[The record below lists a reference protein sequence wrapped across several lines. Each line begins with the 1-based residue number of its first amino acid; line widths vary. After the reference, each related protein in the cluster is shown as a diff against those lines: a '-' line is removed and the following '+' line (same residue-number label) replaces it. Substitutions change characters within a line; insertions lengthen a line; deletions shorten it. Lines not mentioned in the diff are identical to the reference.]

1 MKKIYFLF
9 ALVLAVSGVS
19 GQLLQWNTFGNAGTE
34 TSEPSVF
41 NDVNIAASN
50 LTLGPGINGS
60 ANGNRF
66 GGNNWFNTGNTSTPP
81 GNTLAQAITGND
93 YIEFT
98 VTPNAGFSFTPT
110 SFVFN
115 WDHSST
121 GPASVTLRSSA
132 DGYVAD
138 LGSVTGMPASLST
151 GNTITISGL
160 TNITVATTFR
170 LYGYNATATGGTGG
184 FDATVSGVNV
194 QLNGTTASTGGSSIT
209 TTTVA
214 TSPFCVDGATGAAGT
229 VSYTSIGTYTAA
241 TFNALLSD
249 AAGSFAA
256 PVNIGSASVTG
267 TDPGGSVN
275 ITIPAGTVSGT
286 GYKIRVDCVTPSVTG
301 SESIAFEVINGAKN
315 VTGLAGITA
324 SGQVTVN
331 WTNPNACFDEI
342 MIVVKATTTI
352 TGTPTGDGTAYTA
365 DLNFLGTGTAFD
377 GGKVVYKGNTS
388 GQVVMGLTNGTT
400 YYIKAFTRRGT
411 NWSSGV
417 EINVT
422 PAVVVLPGEIL
433 INQVSPDY
441 GAAADEYIELVN
453 TTNKTFDL
461 STLAIRYQS
470 AAGSS
475 GPAGGTLSGILQPH
489 HYWLL
494 SPNAT
499 VTVGLTNALAR
510 DGSFATGFAAA
521 SGQLALVRISD
532 DVVIDGVGYGTITG
546 GTYTEGTASAP
557 PPTDGGIKRTVDG
570 VDTDNNSADF
580 STVANASILL
590 RNSSNTPLPVKFAN
604 VRAYQQGSG
613 IKVEWSNLTETNVLN
628 YKVERSTGGQTFI
641 ILSDLAAAKND
652 GGRADYSFV
661 DALPVDGVNL
671 YRIQATETDGRKLY
685 SVIVRVNTKGGK
697 MEITIYPNP
706 VSGSQLSLQATELPK
721 GLYTVQVYN
730 AGGQQMHS
738 QQLNH
743 NGGSVTEMIQLPS
756 SLHSGMYNL
765 HISNGEVKLG
775 KIFIVR

>member
-1 MKKIYFLF
+1 MKKIYFLL
-9 ALVLAVSGVS
+9 ALVLAFSGAS
-19 GQLLQWNTFGNAGTE
+19 GQLLQWNTFGNTGLE
-34 TSEPSVF
+34 TTEPSVF
-41 NDVNIAASN
+41 NNANIGPSNLVIGPGVTPASN
-50 LTLGPGINGS
+50 
-60 ANGNRF
+60 ANRF
-66 GGNNWFNTGNTSTPP
+66 GGNAWFNTGYTNPSTIADAVG
-81 GNTLAQAITGND
+81 GNE

-115 WDHSST
+115 WDKSGT
-121 GPASVTLRSSA
+121 GPQNVVLRSSA

-138 LGSVTGMPASLST
+138 LGTVAPTGAIT
-151 GNTITISGL
+151 VQNTITISGL
-160 TNITVATTFR
+160 TNLTTATTFR
-170 LYGYNATATGGTGG
+170 LYGYGATGATGTGG
-184 FDATVSGVNV
+184 FDISSSVVNV

-267 TDPGGSVN
+267 TDPGGSIN

-286 GYKIRVDCVTPSVTG
+286 GYKIRVDCVAPSVTG

-315 VTGLAGITA
+315 VTALAGTTA
-324 SGQVTVN
+324 SGQVTVS

-342 MIVVKATTTI
+342 MIVVKATTPI
-352 TGTPTGDGTAYTA
+352 AGTPTGDGTAYTA

-377 GGKVVYKGNTS
+377 GGKVVYKGATS
-388 GQVVMGLTNGTT
+388 GQIVTGLTNGTT

-411 NWSSGV
+411 NWSTGV

-422 PAVVVLPGEIL
+422 PAVAVLPGEIL

-441 GAAADEYIELVN
+441 NGASDEYVELVN

-461 STLAIRYQS
+461 STLALRYQA
-470 AAGSS
+470 AAGGS
-475 GPAGGTLSGILQPH
+475 GSAGGTLSGILQPRR
-489 HYWLL
+489 YWLL

-499 VTVGLTNALAR
+499 ITVGLTSALSR
-510 DGSFATGFAAA
+510 DGAITAGFAAA

-546 GTYTEGTASAP
+546 GTYTEGTAAAP
-557 PPTDGGIKRTVDG
+557 PPTDGGIKRTADG
-570 VDTDNNSADF
+570 ADTDNNSADF

-590 RNSSNTPLPVKFAN
+590 RNSSNVLLPVKFAN
-604 VRAYQQGSG
+604 VRAYQQGNG

-628 YKVERSTGGQTFI
+628 YKVERSTSGQTFI
-641 ILSDLAAAKND
+641 TLSDVAALKND

-671 YRIQATETDGRKLY
+671 YRIQATEADGRKLY
-685 SVIVRVNTKGGK
+685 SVIVRVDTKGGK

-706 VSGSQLSLQATELPK
+706 VSGGQLSLQATELPK

-730 AGGQQMHS
+730 AGGQQVHS

-756 SLHSGMYNL
+756 SLRSGMYNL
-765 HISNGEVKLG
+765 HISNGEVNLG

>member
-1 MKKIYFLF
+1 MKKIYFLL
-9 ALVLAVSGVS
+9 ALVLAVSGAS
-19 GQLLQWNTFGNAGTE
+19 GQLLQWNTFANTGLE
-34 TSEPSVF
+34 TTEPSVF
-41 NDVNIAASN
+41 NNANIGPSN
-50 LTLGPGINGS
+50 LVIGPGVTPTSN
-60 ANGNRF
+60 ANRF
-66 GGNNWFNTGNTSTPP
+66 GGNAWFNTGYTNPSTIADAVG
-81 GNTLAQAITGND
+81 GNE

-115 WDHSST
+115 WDKSGT
-121 GPASVTLRSSA
+121 GPQNVVLRSSA

-138 LGSVTGMPASLST
+138 LGTVAPTGAIT
-151 GNTITISGL
+151 VQNTITISGL
-160 TNITVATTFR
+160 TNLTTATTFR
-170 LYGYNATATGGTGG
+170 LYGYGATGAAGTGG
-184 FDATVSGVNV
+184 FDISSSVVNV

-229 VSYTSIGTYTAA
+229 VSYTSIGTYAAA

-256 PVNIGSASVTG
+256 PVNIGSVSVTG
-267 TDPGGSVN
+267 TDPGGSIN

-286 GYKIRVDCVTPSVTG
+286 GYKIRVDCVTPAVTG

-315 VTGLAGITA
+315 VTALAGITA

-342 MIVVKATTTI
+342 MIVAKATTTI
-352 TGTPTGDGTAYTA
+352 AGTPTGDGMAYTA

-377 GGKVVYKGNTS
+377 GGKVVYKGIAS
-388 GQVVMGLTNGTT
+388 GQVVTGLTNGTT
-400 YYIKAFTRRGT
+400 YYLKAFTRKGT
-411 NWSSGV
+411 NWSTGV
-417 EINVT
+417 EITVL
-422 PAVVVLPGEIL
+422 PAVAVLPGEIL

-470 AAGSS
+470 ASGST

-499 VTVGLTNALAR
+499 ITVGLTNALAR
-510 DGSFATGFAAA
+510 DGAFATGFAAA

-590 RNSSNTPLPVKFAN
+590 RNSSSTPLPVKFAN
-604 VRAYQQGSG
+604 VRAYQQGNG
-613 IKVEWSNLTETNVLN
+613 IKIEWSNLTETNVLN
-628 YKVERSTGGQTFI
+628 YKVERSASGQTFI
-641 ILSDLAAAKND
+641 TLSDVAAAKND

-661 DALPVDGVNL
+661 DALPVNGVNL
-671 YRIQATETDGRKLY
+671 YRIQATEADGRKLY
-685 SVIVRVNTKGGK
+685 SVIVRVNTRGGK
-697 MEITIYPNP
+697 MEITVYPNP
-706 VSGSQLSLQATELPK
+706 VSGGQLSMQATELPK

-730 AGGQQMHS
+730 AGGQQVHS
-738 QQLNH
+738 QQMNH
-743 NGGSVTEMIQLPS
+743 NGGSVTEVIQLPS
-756 SLHSGMYNL
+756 SLRSGMYNL
-765 HISNGEVKLG
+765 RISNGEVNLG